1 MQGLV
6 EGKVCFR
13 STKLSLKRPTLS
25 ENKKQVPLRLGNGS
39 IDKPLPH
46 KLDHL
51 SFDPLTRSHILVIP
65 VLREGV
71 ETGRSLQ
78 CAGQKASLDQ
88 HKKVW

>member
-1 MQGLV
+1 MQGLA

-51 SFDPLTRSHILVIP
+51 SLLLIFGTQIEMEEESQLHSV
-65 VLREGV
+65 VF
-71 ETGRSLQ
+71 
-78 CAGQKASLDQ
+78 
-88 HKKVW
+88 